1 MKTLLNT
8 LQAIHHG
15 LIHVVVHGISKV
27 GEVCVKF
34 SLKTLL
40 HGLKIVVDILSIAS
54 KWLVNLVC
62 ICSSEWSLTAA

>member
-8 LQAIHHG
+8 SQAIHHG

-40 HGLKIVVDILSIAS
+40 HGLKIVVDILSIGLKMAS
-54 KWLVNLVC
+54 KPGLYL
-62 ICSSEWSLTAA
+62 LK